1 MNRDTQAWLS
11 LGWPTL
17 ILILAYLFLINSHTF
32 SPALARLVPYLPYIV
47 LGIAGLLAYRFNQ
60 SKVFYLALL
69 LIVLQLIITG
79 NIITWNDLN
88 VAELDVVYA
97 LITILFPL
105 NVIAFGLA
113 KERGIF
119 SRWGWLKLFCMIA
132 EFLGAAWL
140 VGTAPPALM
149 SAINGE
155 FLPWNL
161 QLIPGTHPL
170 SLVILALST
179 AVVLLQ
185 LRLTK
190 SFFSTISLGLILS
203 MVMLVLW
210 QDVPL
215 AAAAFNT
222 ASGLMMIIYIIQNS
236 YSMAYLDELTEI
248 PGRRAMREA
257 LMKLSGTYVV
267 AMVDI
272 DHFKKFNDTYGHDVG
287 DEVLRMVAA
296 KLDRVSGGGRAFRY
310 GGEEFTI
317 IFAGKCLAEAL
328 PHLEKVRESIA
339 GAAFTLRS
347 KDRPKKKPEVVKPAK
362 QVKKVSVTVSI
373 GAAEKSPGRDK
384 AGDVLTAADKALYRA
399 KNAGR
404 NRVCQ

>member
-1 MNRDTQAWLS
+1 MNRNTQAWLS
-11 LGWPTL
+11 LCWPIL
-17 ILILAYLFLINSHTF
+17 ILILAYLFLINSHTL
-32 SPALARLVPYLPYIV
+32 SPALVRLVPYLPYLC

-69 LIVLQLIITG
+69 LISLQLSITG
-79 NIITWNDLN
+79 NIVTWNDLN

-97 LITILFPL
+97 LITSLLPL
-105 NVIAFGLA
+105 NIIAFGLA

-119 SRWGWLKLFCMIA
+119 SRWGWLKLFFIVA
-132 EFLGAAWL
+132 EFMGAAWL
-140 VGTAPPALM
+140 VIAAPPALM

-161 QLIPGTHPL
+161 QLIPGIAPL
-170 SLVILALST
+170 SLAILVLST
-179 AVVLLQ
+179 VVALLQ

-190 SFFSTISLGLILS
+190 SFFSSISLGLILS
-203 MVMLVLW
+203 IAMLAHW
-210 QDVPL
+210 RDVPL
-215 AAAAFNT
+215 AAAVFNT
-222 ASGLMMIIYIIQNS
+222 AGGLMMIIYIIQNS

-257 LMKLSGTYVV
+257 LMKLSGNYVV

-272 DHFKKFNDTYGHDVG
+272 DHFKNFNDTYGHDVG
-287 DEVLRMVAA
+287 DEVLRMVAG

-317 IFAGKCLAEAL
+317 IFAGKDLAKAL
-328 PHLEKVRESIA
+328 PHLEKVRENIA
-339 GAAFTLRS
+339 GAAFTLRGQ
-347 KDRPKKKPEVVKPAK
+347 DRPKKKPEVVKPAK

-373 GAAEKSPGRDK
+373 GAAEKSPGQDK

-404 NRVCQ
+404 NRVSK

>member
-257 LMKLSGTYVV
+257 LMKLSGNYVV